1 MAREALLGEEL
12 AKALR
17 AVRMVV
23 ARGEPLSSKRL
34 LAVGAR
40 EALAVIGQ
48 VLVAHATRR
57 DHFGALGALGRIRLL
72 VARHA
77 EDLVVLRYEALRAD
91 RRCACEAQEAILVE
105 LLTFVLHLFHAWLE
119 DLGAFVTPRGESL
132 IVALGTVKSLIL
144 GAERLIDERYLADVA
159 EEALLVPVLVL
170 VGEVFRIGAYFLIAL
185 FARVGEQRLVAL
197 YTIRVLLFEDV
208 ARARQRLVAV
218 EAIEV
223 LRVKVLIAVCSSH
236 AVTCCSRVFAVEDQ
250 LSYKTIISLFDRFF

>member
-17 AVRMVV
+17 AVGMVI

-48 VLVAHATRR
+48 ILVAHAARR
-57 DHFGALGALGRIRLL
+57 DHFGALGALGRVRLL

-91 RRCACEAQEAILVE
+91 WRCTCEAQEAVLVE
-105 LLTFVLHLFHAWLE
+105 LLSFVLHLFHAWLE
-119 DLGAFVTPRGESL
+119 DLRALVTPRSESL

-144 GAERLIDERYLADVA
+144 GAERLIDERYLAHVA

-170 VGEVFRIGAYFLIAL
+170 VGEVLRIGADFLVAL

-197 YTIRVLLFEDV
+197 YTIGMLLFEDV
-208 ARARQRLVAV
+208 ARTRQRLVAV
-218 EAIEV
+218 EAVEV

-236 AVTCCSRVFAVEDQ
+236 AVTCCCSRVFAVEDQ
-250 LSYKTIISLFDRFF
+250 NLSFC